1 MEGMRTHAR
10 FIRFKPSPDRRFF
23 AAWFAWAR
31 SCCGPAPAIPQ
42 ILVGQNARPPASVL
56 GYSPRRDDRRTA
68 IAIGGSL
75 VEIAGIAE
83 TPNRFRQAR
92 SVDGPHLHVAAGRV
106 LERRQAAFARY
117 PRGYLGA
124 GLCRQPVVPVVPP
137 RAGKFPGARLPVV
150 EGRRIRGRLVQPV
163 LVLLVARRIDDAGDV
178 ARAGQHET
186 HR

>member
-23 AAWFAWAR
+23 GAWFAWAR

-75 VEIAGIAE
+75 AQSAEITLAGSE
-83 TPNRFRQAR
+83 RCLTVRRLTF
-92 SVDGPHLHVAAGRV
+92 
-106 LERRQAAFARY
+106 RRQ
-117 PRGYLGA
+117 
-124 GLCRQPVVPVVPP
+124 C
-137 RAGKFPGARLPVV
+137 
-150 EGRRIRGRLVQPV
+150 
-163 LVLLVARRIDDAGDV
+163 
-178 ARAGQHET
+178 
-186 HR
+186 